1 MSRNGYSGTGTKKG
15 RGMAQRSFDLIEA
28 IRVIAEAAR
37 PITGR
42 GVGYKLF
49 IQKLIE
55 FDGAQRHGARL

>member
-1 MSRNGYSGTGTKKG
+1 
-15 RGMAQRSFDLIEA
+15 MAQRSFDLIEA

-49 IQKLIE
+49 IQKPDR